1 MKLIIKLFADDL
13 LLFING
19 ISFNEMKD
27 ILEEELPKIEDWFL
41 SNKLTINASKTEFMA
56 NGRVQPE
63 NPFTVYLNDTPL
75 NRSRSVKYL
84 GVFID
89 DQLNW
94 KIHIESL
101 EKKISTACALIC
113 KLRYYVDQSC
123 LLKYYYAHVYSHL
136 QYAILAWGSASKT
149 ALNKLNVLHRR
160 SIRLM
165 TLHGPLKEFF
175 KYNEEEEL
183 GNIKNIELFKSCEI
197 LTIADIYQLE
207 LAKLM
212 YKASRNLLP
221 KALNDAFIRPRHPR
235 QKQFLIPFVKS
246 KYGERSLKY
255 SGPKLWDSLNP
266 QLKDESLSYK
276 SFSKQMKTRLLDKYC

>member
-1 MKLIIKLFADDL
+1 M
-13 LLFING
+13 G
-19 ISFNEMKD
+19 H
-27 ILEEELPKIEDWFL
+27 
-41 SNKLTINASKTEFMA
+41 
-56 NGRVQPE
+56 
-63 NPFTVYLNDTPL
+63 
-75 NRSRSVKYL
+75 L
-84 GVFID
+84 G
-89 DQLNW
+89 
-94 KIHIESL
+94 HH
-101 EKKISTACALIC
+101 T
-113 KLRYYVDQSC
+113 C

-160 SIRLM
+160 SVRLM

-212 YKASRNLLP
+212 HKASRNLLP
-221 KALNDAFIRPRHPR
+221 KALNEAFIRPRHPR
-235 QKQFLIPFVKS
+235 QKQFLIPLAKS

-255 SGPKLWDSLNP
+255 AGPKLWESLNP
-266 QLKDESLSYK
+266 ELKDESLSFK
-276 SFSKQMKTRLLDKYC
+276 SFSKQMKTTLLDKYC